1 MNAHYEMGSLVN
13 SITVAHSS
21 WIDKDVMYTLG
32 LMMLTKANMVNE
44 KVKSQHT
51 CQMSLKN
58 VPAWTWGI
66 FRGIFV

>member
-1 MNAHYEMGSLVN
+1 MNSHYEMGSLVN

-51 CQMSLKN
+51 KTTHLSYVSEERSCMDM
-58 VPAWTWGI
+58 GYI
-66 FRGIFV
+66 